1 MENFYIGMQGKIII
15 VKLFLVVTWFYICL
29 LCSLFII
36 MIITV
41 DVMKEVLDRIPG
53 DFEIVFVDNDE
64 ISHFISDKFEVD
76 VSGRRVLLKS

>member
-1 MENFYIGMQGKIII
+1 
-15 VKLFLVVTWFYICL
+15 
-29 LCSLFII
+29 

-76 VSGRRVLLKS
+76 VSGQRVLLKS

>member
-1 MENFYIGMQGKIII
+1 
-15 VKLFLVVTWFYICL
+15 
-29 LCSLFII
+29 

-53 DFEIVFVDNDE
+53 DFEIVFIDNDG

-76 VSGRRVLLKS
+76 VSGQRVLLKS